1 MEFMYSPEQKSLIA
15 FLRSITDIPNAEM
28 EKILGIFHVSKLQK
42 NQFLVGAGET
52 PTTLGFLVS
61 GIMRLYYI
69 SDSGFEFTKSF
80 CVQGDVIA
88 AYTALL
94 NKEPSK
100 LFIQALED
108 STLLIA
114 NYEEYQAVTAE
125 SPCWQKVNQ
134 NIVER
139 LFMKKE
145 KRESALLL
153 DSAQTRYMEFRNEY
167 PGLESRI
174 KQRLIASYLGITPVT
189 LSRIRARL
197 RKSLSHDNAD

>member
-1 MEFMYSPEQKSLIA
+1 MYTQEQKSLIA
-15 FLRSITDIPNAEM
+15 FLRSITDIPNAEV
-28 EKILGIFHVSKLQK
+28 EKVLGVFRVSKLQK
-42 NQFLVGAGET
+42 NRFLVSAGEV
-52 PTTLGFLVS
+52 PTTLAFVIS
-61 GIMRLYYI
+61 GILRLYYI

-80 CVQGDVIA
+80 CVEGDMVA

-94 NKEPSK
+94 NNEPSN

-108 STLLIA
+108 SELLIA
-114 NYEEYQAVTAE
+114 NYEEYQSVTAK
-125 SPCWQKVNQ
+125 SSYWQKVNQ
-134 NIVER
+134 NIAER

-145 KRESALLL
+145 KRESSLLL
-153 DSAQTRYMEFRNEY
+153 DDAQIRYIKFRNEY

-197 RKSLSHDNAD
+197 RKPLSYDNED